1 MSEKEFLQEGIRL
14 CESLRLAI
22 EEDTP
27 LPKEHF
33 DGRFASEV
41 EKMRFQEIKSLL
53 EIRETLHELL

>member
-33 DGRFASEV
+33 DGRFADEV
-41 EKMRFQEIKSLL
+41 EKTRLREIKSLL
-53 EIRETLHELL
+53 EIRETLNGLL